1 MTLFY
6 DLKAMFGPP
15 WEVDPWGLCIVI
27 QAPEFKPDWEAT
39 LADLGYECHFEKLDD
54 HPVVFVPL
62 KKAAWLESNSFVLQ
76 ANGHGQS
83 EVSKVSTNIDV
94 PDKIDAAEVI
104 IDMLGKITALTE
116 DFCLLR
122 KRVIELEKKEGGGS
136 FHKSL

>member
-62 KKAAWLESNSFVLQ
+62 KKAAWLETNVFVLEP
-76 ANGHGQS
+76 NVTSGQS
-83 EVSKVSTNIDV
+83 EASKVSTKIDV
-94 PDKIDAAEVI
+94 PVKIDEAEVL
-104 IDMLGKITALTE
+104 IDLIGKMADLTE
-116 DFCLLR
+116 NFCLLR
-122 KRVIELEKKEGGGS
+122 KRVIDLEKRVQITGA
-136 FHKSL
+136 FP